1 MACFYDNST
10 IGLPIFPNAS
20 MPCPPGYYCKDYEL
34 GKPETIP
41 RICPPSSDCV
51 ISRLQIKL
59 CPPQGP
65 SEPTIVSGGYYAPS
79 QSERLVCPEGYFC
92 PAGSATPQKCDW
104 LSVCPEGTRYQR
116 SLNGVAIMIV
126 LDLLIV
132 LLYIFSQRHRVYD
145 RIHRILKKPLKS
157 KISEPEPE
165 KRDETVDAL
174 VSAFRKGMG
183 GRDIRTEFKFKDM
196 ELEIDGK
203 KLLQGVTGCIRHS
216 RMTAIMGPS
225 GAGKTTF
232 MNVLRGKVSRTGGTL
247 WINGK
252 EAEIHQFKKLMGFVP
267 QDDIMIREL
276 TVRQVLVYSARIRA
290 PRSWTTAEIDEHVDR
305 LLVSLNLA
313 HVQHTKIGDEV
324 NRGISGGQ
332 RKRVNIGME
341 MAAVPVCIFL
351 DEPTSGLDATAALE
365 VTEILKQITRLGITV
380 VSVIHQPR
388 VEIFESFDDVLLI
401 GKGGRTCYFGPCDQI
416 KPYFESLGYIFHPA
430 ANPADVIMDILSGK
444 GNNPSGLL
452 TIDDL
457 VKRALKSDSKPVSS
471 ALMVADVKK
480 TEEVIDLTE
489 VSSSAPVAADDR
501 PAVVQE
507 TEQAITDEQYAA
519 EEPEQHAAEPTTE
532 NLEVDLS
539 ERQQVAISID
549 EKTTD
554 DNFHLLA
561 PALVKDRGASFLT
574 QMIWSH
580 NRSLLQQ
587 VATPESFA
595 LECLVGLLA
604 GLIMGTSVLSANDL
618 YIGTLVPPFTTLSSS
633 TVEWVIPQ
641 LGFFLAAAAALAA
654 SPAGVKVFSEERVV
668 YWREASSGHD
678 PTAYF
683 IGKSFSVLYR
693 LCVTSLHFA
702 VIFHVLARPLI
713 SFQKLYVVILALFF
727 GVYGLSSAISMIVAR
742 ENAALLAVVICLFNA
757 VFTGFGVTLV
767 DGHNWGLSW
776 LFDMSFYRWA
786 AEAIYTESVL
796 PFEGVYL
803 VYKSAE
809 KWGYTLNRFHYD
821 VGMAVVSGLGWRLLA
836 YVLMKDLNKSKQ

>member
-132 LLYIFSQRHRVYD
+132 LLYVHSHRD
-145 RIHRILKKPLKS
+145 RIFDRMRRMLHMSVKLKTTA
-157 KISEPEPE
+157 PETA

-457 VKRALKSDSKPVSS
+457 VERALKSDSKPV
-471 ALMVADVKK
+471 
-480 TEEVIDLTE
+480 
-489 VSSSAPVAADDR
+489 
-501 PAVVQE
+501 
-507 TEQAITDEQYAA
+507 
-519 EEPEQHAAEPTTE
+519 
-532 NLEVDLS
+532 
-539 ERQQVAISID
+539 

-809 KWGYTLNRFHYD
+809 KWGYTLNRFYYD
-821 VGMAVVSGLGWRLLA
+821 VGMAVVSGLGWRVVA
-836 YVLMKDLNKSKQ
+836 YVLMRAMNRSKQQ